1 MPRGLL
7 PWGCNMNFLHWG
19 CKRESRESCLPWEEL
34 GEYRGFLKEIKCVFS
49 HEKKKKRYIPSRG
62 IYRGIYMVAKSINGA
77 KMSTDCPNF

>member
-49 HEKKKKRYIPSRG
+49 HEKKKKGTSQVEGYIG
-62 IYRGIYMVAKSINGA
+62 GFIW
-77 KMSTDCPNF
+77 